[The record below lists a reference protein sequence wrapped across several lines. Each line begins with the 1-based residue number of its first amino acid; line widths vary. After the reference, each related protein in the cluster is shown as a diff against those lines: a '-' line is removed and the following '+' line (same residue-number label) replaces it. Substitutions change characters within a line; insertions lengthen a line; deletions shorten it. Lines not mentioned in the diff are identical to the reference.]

1 MSENFADGIANGPIS
16 LSIASST
23 IDLKRKR
30 LNSTASLAISREPSV
45 SFHVG
50 SELRQTPQSSF
61 LSYVWGTGLDS
72 DCASCGKHFP
82 PDGEPAIRTIAAGN
96 SNSQPS
102 VIDITQ
108 EPLSPWNLRI
118 LNRHLSCI
126 KANKV
131 TYVPISHAW
140 HPMVATAQDLHLE
153 NIDAS
158 RLVYQIPLRT
168 LLALTAKFPSTEIW
182 HDYLSVPQWRPEV
195 QGRLLLSIPEI
206 YNHAAKTVIHLD
218 DVGATH
224 LLGQVKDSPYDKFI
238 IDFAAII
245 RSRWFDRMWV
255 ALEYIQSN
263 DVIILTEDYKICDAY
278 AREICHQLDTAHS
291 KWIKKRSNSTVT
303 EDIWKQNTTLK
314 RMTSWIDM
322 EAWKNEHDMHRT
334 LGWAIGILGH
344 RKCQYTRDYFLALG
358 KMLDFRP
365 EQDPLVLIEN
375 RFEYFFSLAT
385 FALQEGDYSP
395 LLFIP
400 SLGEDTDP
408 RAPWLRGHTTGTWKL
423 WDMGRCH
430 RKATSHPIIR
440 DSMIQPQLQ
449 TVGVIESF
457 EYYDFGGDAESV
469 MDYVVSKVVRA
480 SGRDAQ
486 ALCDAVDRIFPRNEE
501 KAVNMEWKDAK
512 QEDVS
517 ALVSRYDLDKIQG
530 LLEKYGPLLDMTP
543 EQEITQLRFEIAK
556 KLIRALKLNKE
567 GKHARESRLELA
579 AGEADWF
586 LREYGTPMEGIS
598 QIRCKICGRWSV
610 FRLVM
615 WGEPTPDVA
624 QIYRIPGLLYDENVP
639 DGIGIVVE
647 RDRIIG
653 KMIYGTPA
661 CRCCQSE
668 FVKLGSANL

>member
-1 MSENFADGIANGPIS
+1 
-16 LSIASST
+16 
-23 IDLKRKR
+23 
-30 LNSTASLAISREPSV
+30 
-45 SFHVG
+45 
-50 SELRQTPQSSF
+50 
-61 LSYVWGTGLDS
+61 
-72 DCASCGKHFP
+72 
-82 PDGEPAIRTIAAGN
+82 
-96 SNSQPS
+96 
-102 VIDITQ
+102 
-108 EPLSPWNLRI
+108 
-118 LNRHLSCI
+118 
-126 KANKV
+126 
-131 TYVPISHAW
+131 
-140 HPMVATAQDLHLE
+140 
-153 NIDAS
+153 
-158 RLVYQIPLRT
+158 
-168 LLALTAKFPSTEIW
+168 
-182 HDYLSVPQWRPEV
+182 
-195 QGRLLLSIPEI
+195 
-206 YNHAAKTVIHLD
+206 
-218 DVGATH
+218 
-224 LLGQVKDSPYDKFI
+224 
-238 IDFAAII
+238 
-245 RSRWFDRMWV
+245 
-255 ALEYIQSN
+255 
-263 DVIILTEDYKICDAY
+263 
-278 AREICHQLDTAHS
+278 
-291 KWIKKRSNSTVT
+291 
-303 EDIWKQNTTLK
+303 
-314 RMTSWIDM
+314 M

-400 SLGEDTDP
+400 SLGEDSDP

-430 RKATSHPIIR
+430 RKATSQPIIR

-486 ALCDAVDRIFPRNEE
+486 ALCEAVDRIFPRNEE
-501 KAVNMEWKDAK
+501 KAVNMEWKDSK

-517 ALVSRYDLDKIQG
+517 SLVSRYDLDKIQG

-543 EQEITQLRFEIAK
+543 EQEITQQRFKIAK
-556 KLIRALKLNKE
+556 KLIRALKLSKE

-624 QIYRIPGLLYDENVP
+624 QVYRIPGLLYDENVP

>member
-82 PDGEPAIRTIAAGN
+82 PDGEPPIRTIAAGN
-96 SNSQPS
+96 RNSQPS

-153 NIDAS
+153 SIDAS

-291 KWIKKRSNSTVT
+291 KWIKKRSNSTV
-303 EDIWKQNTTLK
+303 
-314 RMTSWIDM
+314 
-322 EAWKNEHDMHRT
+322 
-334 LGWAIGILGH
+334 
-344 RKCQYTRDYFLALG
+344 
-358 KMLDFRP
+358 
-365 EQDPLVLIEN
+365 
-375 RFEYFFSLAT
+375 
-385 FALQEGDYSP
+385 
-395 LLFIP
+395 
-400 SLGEDTDP
+400 
-408 RAPWLRGHTTGTWKL
+408 RGHLEAKYNF
-423 WDMGRCH
+423 
-430 RKATSHPIIR
+430 KKN
-440 DSMIQPQLQ
+440 
-449 TVGVIESF
+449 
-457 EYYDFGGDAESV
+457 DFMDRYGG
-469 MDYVVSKVVRA
+469 M
-480 SGRDAQ
+480 
-486 ALCDAVDRIFPRNEE
+486 EE
-501 KAVNMEWKDAK
+501 
-512 QEDVS
+512 
-517 ALVSRYDLDKIQG
+517 
-530 LLEKYGPLLDMTP
+530 
-543 EQEITQLRFEIAK
+543 
-556 KLIRALKLNKE
+556 
-567 GKHARESRLELA
+567 
-579 AGEADWF
+579 
-586 LREYGTPMEGIS
+586 
-598 QIRCKICGRWSV
+598 
-610 FRLVM
+610 
-615 WGEPTPDVA
+615 
-624 QIYRIPGLLYDENVP
+624 
-639 DGIGIVVE
+639 
-647 RDRIIG
+647 
-653 KMIYGTPA
+653 
-661 CRCCQSE
+661 
-668 FVKLGSANL
+668 